1 VRRELGLDRI
11 VKLASNEGP
20 YGPFPAAL
28 EAIERAA
35 RELNR
40 YPERGAELAGR
51 LATRHGTTPDRIAIG
66 NGADAIVGLL
76 SMAYLDPGDEVL
88 MGWPSFPSYLLD
100 AIKQAATPVTVPLG
114 GGAYDLDAMAERI
127 GPRTKIAYVC
137 NPNNPTGGMV
147 GRAAL
152 REFLDRVPEDV
163 LVVVDEAY
171 HEYVTDP
178 DYPDAIAE
186 HVHERPNVAVLRTF
200 SKIYGLAGL
209 RIGYLVGS
217 PEVVREAM
225 KVRNPFDVSEI
236 AHAAALASLDD
247 PDEVARR
254 RELNARGRDELAAA
268 LRRAGMEPLPSAG
281 NFLTADVGDGR
292 ALARALEAEG
302 VIVRP
307 LEPFGAPE
315 SIRVTVGTPEDNAA
329 FAAALGRALQPR

>member
-1 VRRELGLDRI
+1 
-11 VKLASNEGP
+11 
-20 YGPFPAAL
+20 
-28 EAIERAA
+28 
-35 RELNR
+35 
-40 YPERGAELAGR
+40 
-51 LATRHGTTPDRIAIG
+51 
-66 NGADAIVGLL
+66 
-76 SMAYLDPGDEVL
+76 
-88 MGWPSFPSYLLD
+88 
-100 AIKQAATPVTVPLG
+100 VTVPLRDG
-114 GGAYDLDAMAERI
+114 SYDLDAMAERI

-152 REFLDRVPEDV
+152 RAFLDRVPDEV

-186 HVHERPNVAVLRTF
+186 HVHERPNVAALRTF

-209 RIGYLVGS
+209 RIGYLVG
-217 PEVVREAM
+217 PHEVVREAM
-225 KVRNPFDVSEI
+225 KVRNPFDVSEV

-254 RELNARGRDELAAA
+254 RDLNERGRAELAAA
-268 LRRAGMEPLPSAG
+268 LREAGMEPLPSVG
-281 NFLTADVGDGR
+281 NFLTADAGDGPAL
-292 ALARALEAEG
+292 ALARALEREG
-302 VIVRP
+302 IIVRP
-307 LEPFGAPE
+307 LAPFGAPE